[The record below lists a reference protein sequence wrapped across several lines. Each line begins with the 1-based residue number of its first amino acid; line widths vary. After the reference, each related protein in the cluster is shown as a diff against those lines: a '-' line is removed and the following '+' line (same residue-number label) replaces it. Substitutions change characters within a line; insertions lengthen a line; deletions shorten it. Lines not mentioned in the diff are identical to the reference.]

1 MNTYYFSLIAT
12 NAKRRLEVRRSVAV
26 EATHYDLAELM
37 VIENHLFM
45 AVSPEWVLSFVQIT
59 QTHYETLCGI
69 LEVAA

>member
-1 MNTYYFSLIAT
+1 MKTFYFSLLAK

-45 AVSPEWVLSFVQIT
+45 AVSHEWELTFVEIT